1 MPRFLFC
8 SYLPYWFRRAWRNDS
23 FRKFASICFVLT
35 FIVTLFT
42 LLFIAHDNATM
53 RKECEKNRLI
63 RHELRKS
70 KKSEAVINYIDMLYS
85 DEEAH
90 GSEIREM
97 WEK

>member
-1 MPRFLFC
+1 
-8 SYLPYWFRRAWRNDS
+8 
-23 FRKFASICFVLT
+23 
-35 FIVTLFT
+35 
-42 LLFIAHDNATM
+42 M